1 MKTTLQINDI
11 QEAEAKSGK
20 TYYKVATNEGQ
31 MSCFEKV
38 EADKLANNVGRSLD
52 VEVATSA
59 DGKFKNIRKVYEDT
73 PVIKP
78 GVPQETQGSYKEAFY
93 TPKVSNKFTEA
104 INRKSTTMYTSYAKD
119 IFIAMLAKG
128 DDADMNTAINLVK
141 QARDAF

>member
-59 DGKFKNIRKVYEDT
+59 DGKFKNIRKVYDGT

-78 GVPQETQGSYKEAFY
+78 GVPQET
-93 TPKVSNKFTEA
+93 KVSDKFKEA

-119 IFIAMLAKG
+119 IFGMLYNTEPALEGAVMK
-128 DDADMNTAINLVK
+128 DADKCMAKAIELVK
-141 QARDAF
+141 TARDAF